1 MSFND
6 VAVVFVKGNDYRIRF
21 WYMGKGEVT
30 NMMKNFDW
38 KEK

>member
-21 WYMGKGEVT
+21 WYMGKDEVT
-30 NMMKNFDW
+30 NMMKIFD
-38 KEK
+38 